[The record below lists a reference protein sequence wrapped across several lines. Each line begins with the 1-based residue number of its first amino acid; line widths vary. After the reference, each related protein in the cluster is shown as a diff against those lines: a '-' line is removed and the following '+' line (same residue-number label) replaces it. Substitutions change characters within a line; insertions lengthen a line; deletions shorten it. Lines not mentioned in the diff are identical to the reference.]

1 MVKFDFDGWFKDTFG
16 NNASLTMYN
25 KYKNLKW
32 HINPNGDLVF
42 EYDSFFVNACDV
54 KNTFMKM
61 NLKLNLRVTTNLF
74 V

>member
-32 HINPNGDLVF
+32 HINPHGDLVF
-42 EYDSFFVNACDV
+42 EYDRFFVNAFDV
-54 KNTFMKM
+54 KN
-61 NLKLNLRVTTNLF
+61 
-74 V
+74 

>member
-32 HINPNGDLVF
+32 HINPHGDLVF
-42 EYDSFFVNACDV
+42 EYDRFFVNAFDV
-54 KNTFMKM
+54 KKYIYENEFETKF
-61 NLKLNLRVTTNLF
+61 TSDD
-74 V
+74 